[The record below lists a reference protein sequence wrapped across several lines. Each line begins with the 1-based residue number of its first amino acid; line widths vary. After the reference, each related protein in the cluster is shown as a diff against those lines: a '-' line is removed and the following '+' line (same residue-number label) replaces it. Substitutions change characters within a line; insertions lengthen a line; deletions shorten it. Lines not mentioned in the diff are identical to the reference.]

1 MSASNHAPTPK
12 WIRIGDRIAMFVV
25 TLIVAGGFW
34 AWGYAGADY
43 RRAWGW
49 LGCALL
55 GAWGMIGWSV
65 GRLDGADRAGL
76 RWILVWLGAFVLIA
90 GAQNYAMDRA
100 TIEGISPEWN
110 SIIATQ
116 QATGITPTEKLSLAL
131 SPHKARVAWDQ
142 AFAIFLFAF
151 GVCTLGTRRGGAL
164 FLVVLAVTISL
175 LEGILGV
182 GVFVFKGVSRAFG
195 AIYNPNHHAALAV
208 MALPVAISLLHVLPH
223 YRRRFRSDMG
233 GGRNPLLPL
242 YALILGCTLGWL
254 ASLSRSSIAFG
265 GLVLGVWGAF
275 EYRRISAR
283 KRRSGGDEGESKT
296 AERVGKVVIGIG
308 AVGAFAIL
316 ATLFAGDFVGRVEEL
331 KDVRAID
338 RIENARATLEG
349 LQITDGRGTGLG
361 GTEYI
366 LNREAEYSTSS
377 AAIHTHNDY
386 VEVLGDLG
394 YLGAGLLAVLAL
406 IFIWRAAVSWMARR
420 EWSSEN
426 QRMIPR
432 AAMVGAITV
441 LLHSATD
448 FPLRIPLI
456 TMQLL
461 LLAVIAF
468 GDGATRIWG
477 RK

>member
-1 MSASNHAPTPK
+1 
-12 WIRIGDRIAMFVV
+12 MFIV
-25 TLIVAGGFW
+25 TLIVAGGMW
-34 AWGYAGADY
+34 GWGYAGPDY
-43 RRAWGW
+43 LRAWAW
-49 LGCALL
+49 LGCAVL
-55 GAWGMIGWSV
+55 GTWGLIGWAV
-65 GRLDGADRAGL
+65 GRLDGPDRAGL
-76 RWILVWLGAFVLIA
+76 RWMLVWLGAFVLIS
-90 GAQNYAMDRA
+90 GAQNYSMDRG
-100 TIEGISPEWN
+100 TITGHSPEWA

-116 QATGITPTEKLSLAL
+116 QSAGITPPERIPLAL
-131 SPHKARVAWDQ
+131 SPHKAGIAWDQ
-142 AFAIFLFAF
+142 AFALFLFAF
-151 GVCTLGTRRGGAL
+151 GICSLGTRRGGAL
-164 FLVVLAVTISL
+164 FLVILAVTISL

-182 GVFVFKGVSRAFG
+182 GVLIFRGVSRAFG
-195 AIYNPNHHAALAV
+195 AIYNPNHHAALAI
-208 MALPVAISLLHVLPH
+208 MGLPIAISLLHILPH

-265 GLVLGVWGAF
+265 GLVLGIWGVF

-283 KRRSGGDEGESKT
+283 KRRSADDEGEKGP
-296 AERVGKVVIGIG
+296 AKFAGRILIG
-308 AVGAFAIL
+308 AGGLGAMMIL
-316 ATLFAGDFVGRVEEL
+316 GTLFAGDFAGRVEEL

-349 LQITDGRGTGLG
+349 LKITDGLGSGLG
-361 GTEYI
+361 ATEYI
-366 LNREAEYSTSS
+366 LNREARYSTSS

-386 VEVLGDLG
+386 VELLGDLG
-394 YLGAGLLAVLAL
+394 YSGAGLLALIAL
-406 IFIWRAAVSWMARR
+406 IFIWRSARSWLTRR

-432 AAMVGAITV
+432 AAIVGALTV

-456 TMQLL
+456 SFQLVI
-461 LLAVIAF
+461 LAVIAF